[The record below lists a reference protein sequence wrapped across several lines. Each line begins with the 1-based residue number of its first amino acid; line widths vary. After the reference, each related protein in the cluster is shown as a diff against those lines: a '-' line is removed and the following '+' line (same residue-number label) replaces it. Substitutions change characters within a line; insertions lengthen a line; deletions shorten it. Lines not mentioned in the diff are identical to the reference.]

1 MLFNIRVA
9 DGTLS
14 PVAIFGASTA
24 AKVSMCKP
32 YGPFHLF
39 PSFFSRPHVGSDS
52 AFLIVLLSSSCRL
65 LLAALLIHMRSS
77 AQGFS
82 HSLLSG
88 HCTNSDAIC
97 SIVRNH
103 VHPLRS
109 DPAQCGFEDVWCKRY
124 EQLRM
129 AWCFNCYREH

>member
-82 HSLLSG
+82 HSLPPT
-88 HCTNSDAIC
+88 HIAI
-97 SIVRNH
+97 
-103 VHPLRS
+103 
-109 DPAQCGFEDVWCKRY
+109 
-124 EQLRM
+124 
-129 AWCFNCYREH
+129 